1 MHRRAWILALTAA
14 VFAVAAGA
22 AQALVIEAEAARV
35 RTAGVAMEGGWNLH
49 SAGEVGDYVR
59 IDSPGTY
66 TVVVRARGT
75 PCGGVWPAMAV
86 SVDQQMGP
94 AQEVRSKEFQ
104 EYTFR
109 VEMGAGVHTVAAAFL
124 NDAFVPPEDRN
135 LYLDRLEI
143 RPAEGGKEPEMAS
156 HQQWAAKG
164 EAREEA
170 ALEKAAQ
177 GIEKHRKA
185 DATVQVVAG
194 GKNVADARVRAELVR
209 HAFLFGAN
217 IYMFDRYKLPEQNA
231 TYKKRFRELFNYATV
246 GFYWRW
252 YEPERG
258 KPIYDY
264 TDKVVAWCTENGIR
278 MKGHPLLWGDQAGIP
293 TWSGGQPAPEVQK
306 VRVTEIMRRY
316 SGKITLWEVV
326 NEPSHLPGLKI
337 ADPYRWARAADAK
350 AQLIVNDYY
359 VMANGF
365 PPFFRLLKETQDAG
379 VPFDGRGHPGPRA
392 AHHAVPA
399 RAGRAGARPI
409 RGLRRADSHHRVHA
423 VLGRAAHHGLASHGR
438 LERDGPGRVRRAVL
452 PRLFRAP
459 GGGGHHVVGP
469 LGPGLVAGG
478 RRAAAERPQPQA
490 RVRRPLAAH
499 PPAVAHPGRGP
510 DRRHGRAGAAGFPGA
525 VPRDGRV
532 RRRDERG
539 RVRPDQGWAERLDGS
554 PGLGPVARR
563 FRRPVARV
571 LARWVPVPTART
583 GGRP

>member
-379 VPFDGRGHPGPRA
+379 VPFDGVGIQAHEPRTMRFPLEQVERVLDQYA
-392 AHHAVPA
+392 AFGVPIHITEFTPCS
-399 RAGRAGARPI
+399 AGQPI
-409 RGLRRADSHHRVHA
+409 TGSHRTGVWNETA
-423 VLGRAAHHGLASHGR
+423 QA
-438 LERDGPGRVRRAVL
+438 EY
-452 PRLFRAP
+452 
-459 GGGGHHVVGP
+459 
-469 LGPGLVAGG
+469 
-478 RRAAAERPQPQA
+478 AERFY
-490 RVRRPLAAH
+490 RVCFGH
-499 PPAVAHPGRGP
+499 PAVAGITWW
-510 DRRHGRAGAAGFPGA
+510 DLS
-525 VPRDGRV
+525 
-532 RRRDERG
+532 
-539 RVRPDQGWAERLDGS
+539 DQGAWLEGGGLLRKDLSPKPAYDALWRLIHRQWRTQVEGRTDGTGGLALRGFLGRYRVTVEFGGATKEAEFDLTKAGPNAWTVRLD
-554 PGLGPVARR
+554 
-563 FRRPVARV
+563 
-571 LARWVPVPTART
+571 
-583 GGRP
+583 